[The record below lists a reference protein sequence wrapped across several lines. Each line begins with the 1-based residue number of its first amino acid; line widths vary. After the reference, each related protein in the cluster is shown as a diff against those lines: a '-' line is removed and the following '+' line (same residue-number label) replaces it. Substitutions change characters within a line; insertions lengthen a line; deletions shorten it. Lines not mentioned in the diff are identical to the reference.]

1 MIADERMFHLNVN
14 SIIGVSAGHPV
25 DDVYSPEIK
34 RVNSPS
40 GMVSTSVSN

>member
-1 MIADERMFHLNVN
+1 MFHLNVN
-14 SIIGVSAGHPV
+14 SIIIGVSAGHPV

-40 GMVSTSVSN
+40 GMVSTSASN